1 MRIALADDHLVVREG
16 IRLLLQ
22 DVEGVEIVGEAA
34 DGNQLLDLLAHH
46 QVDVVILDLRM
57 PGADGF
63 EALERIRRT
72 NPTVRTVVLSMF
84 DDPTYVRRAIELGA
98 SAYLLKN
105 VQRSELL
112 AALKA
117 ATTGGAYVQRELI
130 PMIVGEAIARPGTR
144 TTVIMSEYQS
154 KVLKM
159 VADGKDTRTIANA
172 LESSENAVKAAL
184 HEIFREMGVR
194 TRSQAVAEGF
204 RRGLLE

>member
-34 DGNQLLDLLAHH
+34 DANQLLDLLAHH

-105 VQRSELL
+105 VERSELL

-154 KVLKM
+154 RVLKM
-159 VADGKDTRTIANA
+159 VADGKDTRTIARE
-172 LESSENAVKAAL
+172 LESSENAVKTAL
-184 HEIFREMGVR
+184 HEIFRAMGVR

>member
-22 DVEGVEIVGEAA
+22 DVAGVEIVGEAA
-34 DGNQLLDLLAHH
+34 DANQLLDLLTQH

-105 VQRSELL
+105 VERSELL

-130 PMIVGEAIARPGTR
+130 PMLVGEAIARPGTR
-144 TTVIMSEYQS
+144 TTAIMSEYQS

-159 VADGKDTRTIANA
+159 VTAGKDTRTIANQ
-172 LESSENAVKAAL
+172 LESSENAVKTAL